1 MRRFRLVPALL
12 RNRPARGR
20 PSLKGHGLSLR
31 LAARLRGGTAGRL
44 FLRGETQPQVYAMT
58 RIAKDADHAVPEDEA
73 PARAKSSAQ
82 RMTRRVFGPM
92 IAAGAADYMRG
103 RDLPKLLKVSEDELE
118 RFTVESTERIVA
130 RLTRAARAQGAL
142 GRRRHWSYD
151 MNRHLAVLIALKA
164 ERASLAH
171 LRNAQGLARLVAA
184 AASPQ
189 AASLQAS
196 PRAASP
202 QAA

>member
-1 MRRFRLVPALL
+1 
-12 RNRPARGR
+12 
-20 PSLKGHGLSLR
+20 
-31 LAARLRGGTAGRL
+31 
-44 FLRGETQPQVYAMT
+44 MT
-58 RIAKDADHAVPEDEA
+58 EIAKHAEPAA
-73 PARAKSSAQ
+73 PDGDARARASSLGK
-82 RMTRRVFGPM
+82 RVWGPM
-92 IAAGAADYMRG
+92 IAAGAANYMRA
-103 RDLPKLLKVSEDELE
+103 RDLPKLLKVSEDALE
-118 RFTVESTERIVA
+118 RFTVAGAERIVA
-130 RLTRAARAQGAL
+130 RLVRAARAQGAL

-189 AASLQAS
+189 AS
-196 PRAASP
+196 PKAASP

>member
-1 MRRFRLVPALL
+1 V
-12 RNRPARGR
+12 
-20 PSLKGHGLSLR
+20 
-31 LAARLRGGTAGRL
+31 
-44 FLRGETQPQVYAMT
+44 
-58 RIAKDADHAVPEDEA
+58 
-73 PARAKSSAQ
+73 
-82 RMTRRVFGPM
+82 
-92 IAAGAADYMRG
+92 
-103 RDLPKLLKVSEDELE
+103 
-118 RFTVESTERIVA
+118 
-130 RLTRAARAQGAL
+130 L